1 MASPTYLTYLFWS
14 SFTLLTLAYL
24 AVFFFPRG
32 FRYLLGLGAL
42 SQLTL
47 LICRGWLIGFFPLT
61 NKFESFYAFS
71 LSVFLVLLY
80 RSCRGT
86 KFCAP
91 TSASKAYIG
100 ILMFLGW
107 AFLLASCFFPQKI
120 SFAPPLMLTVWYVF
134 HVPLSFFAYALWGSS
149 AAAAAMCMGRGTLRV
164 PNEGGTFN
172 VPLHKI
178 RDNDALYGFILWSV
192 SMIFGGIWGYV
203 AWGSYFL
210 WDPKVVWSVVL
221 WFFYASYIHL
231 DAWPEMEKRKNLLAI
246 LGLVAV
252 LITYVGTSFFAKSS
266 HSF

>member
-1 MASPTYLTYLFWS
+1 MTTPLYLPYLFWS

-32 FRYLLGLGAL
+32 FRYLLALGAL

-80 RSCRGT
+80 RTSRGT
-86 KFCAP
+86 LQRAP
-91 TSASKAYIG
+91 TKAYHS

-107 AFLLASCFFPQKI
+107 GFLLASCFFPQKI

-149 AAAAAMCMGRGTLRV
+149 AAAGVVDWGRGTLRV
-164 PNEGGTFN
+164 PNQGGTCN
-172 VPLHKI
+172 VPLLAKI
-178 RDNDALYGFILWSV
+178 RDDDALYGFILWSV

-231 DAWPEMEKRKNLLAI
+231 DAWPEMESKKNLLAI
-246 LGLVAV
+246 IGLAAV